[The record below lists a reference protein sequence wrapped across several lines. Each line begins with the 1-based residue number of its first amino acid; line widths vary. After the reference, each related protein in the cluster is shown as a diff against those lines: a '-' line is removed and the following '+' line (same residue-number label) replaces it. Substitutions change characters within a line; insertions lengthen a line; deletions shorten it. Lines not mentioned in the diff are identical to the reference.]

1 MPQLDFFAFFTEVFW
16 VSVFFILFH
25 QAIAQYFFPSVKE
38 VFFFRRFFRHM
49 YSLFFFKLNLFFFR
63 SYNRFF
69 IYLNLVLTFFLK
81 KFLSVIS
88 FFSFF
93 FDHFFLHALVQS
105 NMTDLSSTLRKN
117 ISSTVYFLKAYNK
130 K

>member
-1 MPQLDFFAFFTEVFW
+1 LRFLLKFFGL
-16 VSVFFILFH
+16 VFFSFFSTRLLLSI
-25 QAIAQYFFPSVKE
+25 FFPSVKE
-38 VFFFRRFFRHM
+38 VFFFSRFFRHM